1 MVGSV
6 KRCLKNIVLDAR
18 IAFEELETILCE
30 IELTLNTRPLTLT
43 DEIEDELSTP
53 SYLLHVCRLN
63 TMSVNQGDRLACLS
77 KNLVDFRSRYIKE
90 YLLQLGEHFK
100 YKTKKV

>member
-53 SYLLHVCRLN
+53 SYLLRVCRLN

-90 YLLQLGEHFK
+90 YLLQLAEHFK
-100 YKTKKV
+100 YKRKKV